1 MTTVLH
7 RGAAP
12 TWAKAFAAV
21 GWVVTVASGI
31 VALGLRVADPVPVV
45 LNTFGM
51 DDPRMIVFVIL
62 GISWA
67 TVGALLVVK
76 RPENSVGRYLLL
88 IGAAHALSILAA
100 ALTFSAWADGSDADR
115 GIAGVTAWLTV
126 LTSATTGLVLY
137 VPLVFPNG
145 RSLSRGW
152 DVARP
157 FFLISL
163 IGFWVVLLFQPGPLQ
178 LFPQIHNPFGVGPD
192 LRDGAGLPMAPVL
205 VVWVAVAI
213 PLYIGAL
220 VFRYR
225 TADHVERQQIKWF
238 LAAVGASLVSLVI
251 TGTIGLSADGSS
263 GIPLAIYGVAST
275 FIPVSIAIA
284 ILRHGL
290 YDIDRLI
297 SRTLGYA
304 VVTGVLVAVF
314 AATAIGLS
322 AILGSMAQGETLAVA
337 ASTLFVFAISGPLRR
352 RAQSAVDR
360 RFDRARYDASVTVQA
375 MSTRLRDDVDLE
387 RVEAD
392 VLGVVDRTFHPT
404 KASVWLR

>member
-12 TWAKAFAAV
+12 TWAKAFAA
-21 GWVVTVASGI
+21 
-31 VALGLRVADPVPVV
+31 
-45 LNTFGM
+45 
-51 DDPRMIVFVIL
+51 
-62 GISWA
+62 
-67 TVGALLVVK
+67 
-76 RPENSVGRYLLL
+76 
-88 IGAAHALSILAA
+88 
-100 ALTFSAWADGSDADR
+100 
-115 GIAGVTAWLTV
+115 
-126 LTSATTGLVLY
+126 
-137 VPLVFPNG
+137 
-145 RSLSRGW
+145 
-152 DVARP
+152 
-157 FFLISL
+157 
-163 IGFWVVLLFQPGPLQ
+163 
-178 LFPQIHNPFGVGPD
+178 
-192 LRDGAGLPMAPVL
+192 
-205 VVWVAVAI
+205 
-213 PLYIGAL
+213 
-220 VFRYR
+220 
-225 TADHVERQQIKWF
+225 
-238 LAAVGASLVSLVI
+238 VI

-284 ILRHGL
+284 ILRRGL